1 MEHESSSHNGYH
13 EPKPGRAGRYDQEN
27 DWSDPEESRGDHQ
40 DGHFSVN
47 LIWAQA
53 TSKNGRQNA
62 IGFQGGMPWHLSEDL
77 KRFKE
82 LTISHPVIMGRKTW
96 ESLGEGYRPLK
107 NRDNIVVSRNVHYRA
122 QGATVVEDI
131 DAALC
136 IAGQESI
143 PDDGIDRSEI
153 WIIGGSQLF
162 QAALPHADKAYVT
175 EIRTE
180 VDADTFAPD
189 ILQLVDAGLWRLD
202 NETPWIQPRDVTSA
216 ISDFRFVRYERVR

>member
-1 MEHESSSHNGYH
+1 MEHDSSSHNGYH
-13 EPKPGRAGRYDQEN
+13 EPKPGRAGRYDQDD
-27 DWSDPEESRGDHQ
+27 DWNEPEDEHV
-40 DGHFSVN
+40 GHHDEQYSVN

-53 TSKNGRQNA
+53 TSRNGRRNA
-62 IGFQGGMPWHLSEDL
+62 IGYQGGMPWHLSEDL
-77 KRFKE
+77 QRFKE

-96 ESLGEGYRPLK
+96 ESLSEGSRPLK

-136 IAGQESI
+136 IARQESI

-153 WIIGGSQLF
+153 WVIGGAQLF
-162 QAALPHADKAYVT
+162 EAALAHATKAFVT

-180 VDADTFAPD
+180 VDADTYAPD
-189 ILQLVDAGLWRLD
+189 ILQLVDAGLWRLEQ
-202 NETPWIQPRDVTSA
+202 ETTWTQPHDTA
-216 ISDFRFVRYERVR
+216 NTISDYRYVTYEKVR

>member
-13 EPKPGRAGRYDQEN
+13 EPKPGKAGRYDHDD
-27 DWSDPEESRGDHQ
+27 DWNEPEEEQHDHE
-40 DGHFSVN
+40 GGRFSVN

-53 TSKNGRQNA
+53 TSRNGRRNA

-77 KRFKE
+77 NRFKE

-96 ESLGEGYRPLK
+96 ESLREGSRPLK
-107 NRDNIVVSRNVHYRA
+107 NRDNIVVSRNAHYRA

-136 IAGQESI
+136 MAGQESI

-153 WIIGGSQLF
+153 WVIGGSQLF
-162 QAALPHADKAYVT
+162 DAALAHADRAFVT

-189 ILQLVDAGLWRLD
+189 ILELVDAGLWRLE
-202 NETPWIQPRDVTSA
+202 NETPWIQPHDGSNG
-216 ISDFRFVRYERVR
+216 ISDFRFVTYQKVR

>member
-13 EPKPGRAGRYDQEN
+13 EPKPGRAGRYDHED
-27 DWSDPEESRGDHQ
+27 DWNDPEESRNDHH
-40 DGHFSVN
+40 DGRVSVN

-53 TSKNGRQNA
+53 TSKNGRQAA

-82 LTISHPVIMGRKTW
+82 LTVSHPVIMGRRTW
-96 ESLGEGYRPLK
+96 ESLGERHRPLK
-107 NRDNIVVSRNVHYRA
+107 NRDNIVVSRNVHYHA
-122 QGATVVEDI
+122 EGATVVEDI
-131 DAALC
+131 DAALT
-136 IAGQESI
+136 IANQESI

-153 WIIGGSQLF
+153 WVIGGSQLF

-175 EIRTE
+175 EIRAE
-180 VDADTFAPD
+180 VEADTFAPD

-202 NETPWIQPRDVTSA
+202 NETPWIQPHDVTNE
-216 ISDFRFVRYERVR
+216 ISDFRFVQYERVH